1 MSVELQLKLM
11 RWTITTVM
19 IVIVFYS
26 IILHEISHAFV
37 AKLLGDDT
45 AKRYGRLSLNP
56 LKHIDWFGTIILP
69 LLMYFTLGF
78 MWGYAKPIPINPYN
92 FKNYKRDTGL
102 TALAGPLANI
112 LIGIVFALFY
122 HLSAGTYIVE
132 PDLRNVIFLN
142 FLLAFFNLIP
152 IPPLD
157 GSKVLGMFLTD
168 EAYLRWTYQEKKGMI
183 AIFIIII
190 VSNLMGLNII
200 GRLVIPP
207 VRFLMKILGV
217 V

>member
-1 MSVELQLKLM
+1 
-11 RWTITTVM
+11 
-19 IVIVFYS
+19 
-26 IILHEISHAFV
+26 
-37 AKLLGDDT
+37 
-45 AKRYGRLSLNP
+45 
-56 LKHIDWFGTIILP
+56 
-69 LLMYFTLGF
+69 
-78 MWGYAKPIPINPYN
+78 
-92 FKNYKRDTGL
+92 
-102 TALAGPLANI
+102 
-112 LIGIVFALFY
+112 
-122 HLSAGTYIVE
+122 
-132 PDLRNVIFLN
+132 N

>member
-1 MSVELQLKLM
+1 
-11 RWTITTVM
+11 
-19 IVIVFYS
+19 
-26 IILHEISHAFV
+26 
-37 AKLLGDDT
+37 
-45 AKRYGRLSLNP
+45 
-56 LKHIDWFGTIILP
+56 
-69 LLMYFTLGF
+69 MYFTLGF

-102 TALAGPLANI
+102 SALAGPLANI
-112 LIGIVFALFY
+112 LIGIVFALFF
-122 HLSAGTYIVE
+122 HLSAGTYLVSQICV
-132 PDLRNVIFLN
+132 NVIFLN

-157 GSKVLGMFLTD
+157 GSKVLGIFLTD

-183 AIFIIII
+183 MLFIIII
-190 VSNLMGLNII
+190 VSQLLGLNII
-200 GRLVIPP
+200 GRVVIPP